1 MHHGSLSPTAV
12 RIPGYNHSIEVNP
25 EDPRARG
32 VLIKDFAKG
41 KISTPLKLWRQFVR
55 HLDPNLVVD
64 VGANYGEC
72 LFGVTYSPEC
82 RLFGFEANPLVF
94 ETLSRSVARHPNREQ
109 VTLNHVLV
117 SNQPA
122 PEGHLY
128 VDPAWSGTAT
138 AVEGIHDPDTT
149 NRYEVA
155 VNTLD
160 NLISEEASSGK
171 TLLYKI
177 DIEGYEP
184 LAFQGFSLT
193 LDRVASAVGIIEF
206 NIQFLKLVGI
216 IPEQFLA
223 SLHEHSHIFR
233 LAEGS
238 PDQLI
243 AVDGLASLPVNPK
256 RPGHIHTDLILIKR
270 VPKWR
275 ECLPG
280 NFKIL

>member
-1 MHHGSLSPTAV
+1 MHHGSLSPTVV

-41 KISTPLKLWRQFVR
+41 KISKPLKLWRQLVL
-55 HLDPNLVVD
+55 HLDPDLVVD

-72 LFGVTYSPEC
+72 LFGTTYSTEC

-94 ETLSRSVARHPNREQ
+94 QTLSRSVAHHPNSRQ
-109 VTLNHVLV
+109 VMLNHVLV
-117 SNQPA
+117 SDQPTQ
-122 PEGHLY
+122 EGYLY

-138 AVEGIHDPDTT
+138 AVEGIHDPDAT
-149 NRYEVA
+149 NRYQVA

-160 NLISEEASSGK
+160 NLIPAEVSAAK

-184 LAFQGFSLT
+184 RAFGGFSMSLE
-193 LDRVASAVGIIEF
+193 RVAVAIGIIEF
-206 NIQFLKLVGI
+206 NSQFLKLAGTA
-216 IPEQFLA
+216 PEQFLA
-223 SLHEHSHIFR
+223 DLLEHSHVFR

-238 PDQLI
+238 LEQLI
-243 AVDGLASLPVNPK
+243 PVDGLASLPVNPK

-270 VPKWR
+270 VPEWR
-275 ECLPG
+275 ECLPE